1 MNDEASCHE
10 SSLDPVEAIVVSS
23 PRAKKPQDVTD
34 DLRRLIHWLYTN
46 NPFYVLSAALVFVG
60 LWTSFDASG
69 SASAAKALAASLAI
83 YTLLLAFTAW
93 FLIRFGNLWQD
104 VRTLLILI
112 VLMFLGISVSC
123 DRPILR
129 AVLDDAEWGVGLS
142 IAGLAF
148 AIVVSEALLRGIRL
162 RLPLGYRLPYHAIL
176 ALFFL
181 YPVALRPWVGD
192 RYSEALRWGLF
203 GFSMLAGVLFLT
215 LVPAI
220 RRGAAYVADNGSPWL
235 WPWYPWVL
243 FVVLGLGVCLR
254 ANYLCISLHGVTGDQ
269 TIFGFYFL
277 APFLW
282 AVAYL
287 LLEAWAVSGQIWV
300 QQLAVSLPLV
310 MVVIALSPSPSQAQ
324 DWGFLAMFHGRLA
337 TSPLFLALLAAT
349 AFYLIAWLRG
359 AREAFWPGLLAVAAL
374 AFCGPNTFNPSTT
387 WGPHG
392 VPFLL
397 AGIALLLAGA
407 WRKSAA
413 SCLLGAWCVVLMLW
427 IDFRATPFAACH
439 GAIPLHLL
447 LICGLVVGA
456 VFRNAVGKMI
466 QTLGAFVLLDLALAA
481 SLLPPSA
488 LGNPP
493 PVLLTVYPLSVAA
506 LAAAYGFFCKNPWYY
521 ASVFGSL
528 CGWIVVPG
536 WTLFCQARRA
546 IVGLDYIAAGI
557 ASFLLAFLMS
567 LMKMGFLRRLY
578 DRWRGKK

>member
-1 MNDEASCHE
+1 MNEDASCHE
-10 SSLDPVEAIVVSS
+10 SPADPLEAIVVS
-23 PRAKKPQDVTD
+23 PHKAQKPQDVTD
-34 DLRRLIHWLYTN
+34 DLRRLLRWLYTN
-46 NPFYVLSAALVFVG
+46 NPFYAISAALVFVG

-69 SASAAKALAASLAI
+69 SASGAKAIGASLAI

-112 VLMFLGISVSC
+112 VLMFLGISVSF

-129 AVLDDAEWGVGLS
+129 AVLEHAEWGVGLS
-142 IAGLAF
+142 IAGFVF
-148 AIVVSEALLRGIRL
+148 AIVVSESLLRGIRL
-162 RLPLGYRLPYHAIL
+162 RLPLGFRLPYYAIL
-176 ALFFL
+176 GLFFL

-192 RYSEALRWGLF
+192 RYSEILHWGLF
-203 GFSMLAGVLFLT
+203 GFSTLAAVLFLT
-215 LVPAI
+215 LVPAL
-220 RRGAAYVADNGSPWL
+220 RRGADYVANNGSPWL

-243 FVVLGLGVCLR
+243 FAVLGLGVCLR
-254 ANYLCISLHGVTGDQ
+254 ANYLCISLHGVTGQD
-269 TIFGFYFL
+269 TIFGLYFL

-287 LLEAWAVSGQIWV
+287 LLEAWAVSGQKWAKR
-300 QQLAVSLPLV
+300 LSLSLPLV
-310 MVVIALSPSPSQAQ
+310 MVAIALSPSPSRVD

-337 TSPLFLALLAAT
+337 ASPLFLALSAAI
-349 AFYLIAWLRG
+349 AFYVIAWLRG
-359 AREAFWPGLLAVAAL
+359 ATEAFLLGLLAVAAL
-374 AFCGPNTFNPSTT
+374 AVCGPDTFNPSTT

-392 VPFLL
+392 LPFLL
-397 AGIALLLAGA
+397 TGILLIVAGT
-407 WRKSAA
+407 WRGSAS
-413 SCLLGAWCVVLMLW
+413 SCLLGAWCIVLMLW
-427 IDFRATPFAACH
+427 IDFRETPFAVWH

-447 LICGLVVGA
+447 LICSLAVGA
-456 VFRNAVGKMI
+456 VFRNAVGRII
-466 QTLGAFVLLDLALAA
+466 QTFGAILLLALALGA
-481 SLLPPSA
+481 SLFPPSA

-506 LAAAYGFFCKNPWYY
+506 LAAGYGFFCKNPWYY

-536 WTLFCQARRA
+536 WMLFSQARRTFA
-546 IVGLDYIAAGI
+546 GMDYIVWGI
-557 ASFLLAFLMS
+557 ASFLLAFLVS